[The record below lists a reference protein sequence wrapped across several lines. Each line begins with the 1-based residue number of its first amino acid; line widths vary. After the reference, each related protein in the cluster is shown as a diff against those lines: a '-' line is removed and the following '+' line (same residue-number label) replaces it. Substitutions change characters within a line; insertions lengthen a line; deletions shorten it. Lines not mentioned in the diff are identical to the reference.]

1 MTTRSFTS
9 RNEWFFAAADALPNA
24 LPSTHVLCERRVLD
38 GAVVAEWNPV
48 NGSGWMRSGDTCLD
62 EAAEALPPASSLL
75 SLSDE
80 EVCAV
85 VAAST
90 PYYVDEKV
98 EVRLAM
104 PVLSDAA
111 KIARAKAGKVRYY
124 YVEVKRGAH
133 RLCAIT
139 LGAKGGKV
147 VALTTHN
154 IMSGDYSGDWAEK
167 AIIDKAVDWNDL
179 ESYPASSM
187 PSWAKTYIDAAKAKT
202 AGKKKTT

>member
-1 MTTRSFTS
+1 MSARSFTS
-9 RNEWFFAAADALPNA
+9 RNDWFFAVADALPNA
-24 LPSTHVLCERRVLD
+24 HVLCERRILD
-38 GAVVAEWNPV
+38 GEVVAEWNPV
-48 NGSGWMRSGDTCLD
+48 NGSGWMRSGDTSLD
-62 EAAEALPPASSLL
+62 EASQPLPPASSLL

-80 EVCAV
+80 EVWAV

-90 PYYVDEKV
+90 PYYVEDKV
-98 EVRLAM
+98 KVRLAM
-104 PVLSDAA
+104 PVLSDAT

-124 YVEVKRGAH
+124 YVEVNRGAH

-154 IMSGDYSGDWAEK
+154 IMSGDYNGDWAEK

-187 PSWAKTYIDAAKAKT
+187 PTWAKTYIDAAKAKAT
-202 AGKKKTT
+202 GKKAT